1 MILAPRR
8 IEATIARAGGSSLAS
23 LPELRPD
30 TVSPHDQ
37 DALEALFDTWTFQD
51 QLSTLIRGAVQSRRL
66 ADEHRSAARSL
77 VDAARSAHE
86 NREPAEYRDHLAG
99 ARAARR
105 RAHECSVYA
114 RQCETR
120 ANVIAVCSGF
130 HPGPAH

>member
-8 IEATIARAGGSSLAS
+8 IEATISHGGASSLAS
-23 LPELRPD
+23 LSELRPD
-30 TVSPHDQ
+30 TVSPHDR

-51 QLSTLIRGAVQSRRL
+51 QLSTLVRGAVQSRRL
-66 ADEHRSAARSL
+66 AEQHRSTARSL

-86 NREPAEYRDHLAG
+86 NRDASRYRDNLAG

-114 RQCETR
+114 RQCESR
-120 ANVIAVCSGF
+120 ANVIALSSGF